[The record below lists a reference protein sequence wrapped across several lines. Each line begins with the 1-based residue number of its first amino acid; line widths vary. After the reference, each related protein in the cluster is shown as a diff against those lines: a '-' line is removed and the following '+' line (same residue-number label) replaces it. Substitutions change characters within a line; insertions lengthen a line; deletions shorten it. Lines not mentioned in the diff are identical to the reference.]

1 MNIALNPEVLRARVD
16 HLASVVDDLSDL
28 SDRMRTAGFDQ
39 RGAWSELTTVSRVAS
54 PLATATYGLA
64 GGVDGMLRSTE
75 NVRQALLD
83 AAALLETTDENLMED
98 LESLGRDIEN
108 AQSARSGGGP
118 LGGPYPTLA

>member
-1 MNIALNPEVLRARVD
+1 
-16 HLASVVDDLSDL
+16 
-28 SDRMRTAGFDQ
+28 
-39 RGAWSELTTVSRVAS
+39 
-54 PLATATYGLA
+54 
-64 GGVDGMLRSTE
+64 MLRSTE